1 MFSDLL
7 LAAVFR
13 SLKYPARPIRVVV
26 PNIRSAV
33 ESLAE
38 YDSHSTL
45 KWIGDTR
52 RADVIGNGWSLELV
66 AGDADKLRSRLRVRP
81 AVFIPIDPEMLA
93 ARTAFPSSCHESFV
107 A

>member
-7 LAAVFR
+7 LSAVFR

-45 KWIGDTR
+45 KWIGDSR

-66 AGDADKLRSRLRVRP
+66 AGDADKLRSRLRRP
-81 AVFIPIDPEMLA
+81 SVYLPVYAMQDALCSRLA
-93 ARTAFPSSCHESFV
+93 
-107 A
+107 